1 MSAEGM
7 PGGCNPADALN
18 KLATARGIRPP
29 VFELVGL
36 FDTDLPSV
44 LRRRGL
50 FWSRTFE
57 IPPTPTE
64 NLCFLQPYEIAGALS
79 KILWWLLTISS
90 KISNMLLT
98 ADLPEFTKIKAH
110 APERYRK

>member
-36 FDTDLPSV
+36 LDTDLPSV
-44 LRRRGL
+44 
-50 FWSRTFE
+50 SRTFE

-90 KISNMLLT
+90 NISNMLLT

-110 APERYRK
+110 VPERYRK

>member
-36 FDTDLPSV
+36 LAQFSPVCCGD
-44 LRRRGL
+44 GAF

-110 APERYRK
+110 VPERYRK

>member
-36 FDTDLPSV
+36 LTQISPVCCGDGAFFGPGLLKF
-44 LRRRGL
+44 LRL
-50 FWSRTFE
+50 QQKICVSC
-57 IPPTPTE
+57 
-64 NLCFLQPYEIAGALS
+64 NL
-79 KILWWLLTISS
+79 
-90 KISNMLLT
+90 
-98 ADLPEFTKIKAH
+98 TKLREH
-110 APERYRK
+110 